1 MKQIVLWMA
10 RIFAMLLVFTM
21 GASTQSVNAQDQT
34 LAEGYYYINS
44 TAYTGQGLLFNKDDK
59 TVNRIHAAQHNAGKK
74 VTPSDLP
81 FVFKFTKAEDGIH
94 YTIQNYVNKKYF
106 GRFADA
112 GDDSPGG
119 GLG

>member
-21 GASTQSVNAQDQT
+21 GASAVNAQDQT

-44 TAYTGQGLLFNKDDK
+44 TAYAGQGLLFNKDDK

-74 VTPSDLP
+74 VTPS
-81 FVFKFTKAEDGIH
+81 VR
-94 YTIQNYVNKKYF
+94 V
-106 GRFADA
+106 
-112 GDDSPGG
+112 
-119 GLG
+119 

>member
-44 TAYTGQGLLFNKDDK
+44 TAYAGQGLLFNKDDK

-74 VTPSDLP
+74 VTPSDLRSCLSLQRQRMEFITP
-81 FVFKFTKAEDGIH
+81 SRTM
-94 YTIQNYVNKKYF
+94 
-106 GRFADA
+106 
-112 GDDSPGG
+112 
-119 GLG
+119 

>member
-1 MKQIVLWMA
+1 MA

-44 TAYTGQGLLFNKDDK
+44 TAYAGQGLLFNKDDK

-74 VTPSDLP
+74 VTPSDLRSCLSLQRQRMEFITP
-81 FVFKFTKAEDGIH
+81 SRTM
-94 YTIQNYVNKKYF
+94 
-106 GRFADA
+106 
-112 GDDSPGG
+112 
-119 GLG
+119 

>member
-44 TAYTGQGLLFNKDDK
+44 TAYAGQ
-59 TVNRIHAAQHNAGKK
+59 
-74 VTPSDLP
+74 
-81 FVFKFTKAEDGIH
+81 
-94 YTIQNYVNKKYF
+94 
-106 GRFADA
+106 
-112 GDDSPGG
+112 
-119 GLG
+119 

>member
-44 TAYTGQGLLFNKDDK
+44 TAYAGQGLLFNKDDK

-74 VTPSDLP
+74 VNLP

-94 YTIQNYVNKKYF
+94 YTI
-106 GRFADA
+106 
-112 GDDSPGG
+112 
-119 GLG
+119 